1 MYQLCKRDEY
11 GQTSI
16 EASSNNPKA
25 LIKQAKTMVTDE
37 NFDNAL
43 TMDFKELE
51 WESYLPEFIDN
62 EGNPLEDVYYGGPGT
77 DNKGV
82 IYVVGDG
89 DEVKKYKLGEV
100 DFNVKFF
107 IGNEN
112 KGKASP
118 TNPHYA
124 LGWFIEVDA
133 NKKKTRIRKEIDV
146 FDHDDLKSKSV
157 YFIVKK

>member
-16 EASSNNPKA
+16 EASSQNPKG
-25 LIKQAKTMVTDE
+25 LIKTARDMITSE
-37 NFDNAL
+37 NMENAL
-43 TMDFKELE
+43 TMDFKQLE
-51 WESYLPEFIDN
+51 WESYLPEFLDE

-77 DNKGV
+77 DGKGV
-82 IYVVGDG
+82 IYVVGD

-100 DFNVKFF
+100 DFNIKFF

-112 KGKASP
+112 KGKNSP
-118 TNPHYA
+118 AVPHYA
-124 LGWFIEVDA
+124 VGWFIEVDE
-133 NKKKTRIRKEIDV
+133 NEKKSRVRKEIDI
-146 FDHDDLKSKSV
+146 FEHDDLGMKSA

>member
-16 EASSNNPKA
+16 EASSQNPKA
-25 LIKQAKTMVTDE
+25 LIKEAKRMVTDE
-37 NFDNAL
+37 NFENAL
-43 TMDFKELE
+43 TLDFKALE
-51 WESYLPEFIDN
+51 WESYLPEFLDE

-82 IYVVGDG
+82 IYVVG

-118 TNPHYA
+118 VNPHYA
-124 LGWFIEVDA
+124 EGWFIEVDSDT
-133 NKKKTRIRKEIDV
+133 KKKSRVRKQIDV
-146 FDHDDLKSKSV
+146 FDHDDLGAKSV